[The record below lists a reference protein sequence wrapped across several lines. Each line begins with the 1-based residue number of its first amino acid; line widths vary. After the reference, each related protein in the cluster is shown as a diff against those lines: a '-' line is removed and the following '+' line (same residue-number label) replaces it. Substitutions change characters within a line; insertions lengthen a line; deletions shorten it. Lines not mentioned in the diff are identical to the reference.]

1 MPLVLSEELPKRL
14 LSWYPGHCRA
24 LPWREDREPYHI
36 WLSEIMLQQT
46 RVEAVKLYYTRFL
59 SRLPGIAQLANAPE
73 DEVMKLWEGLGYYSR
88 ARNLQAAAVKIMEE
102 HGGEFPKTYA
112 EIRALPGIGDY
123 TAGAI
128 CSIAYDLPTPA
139 VDGNVLRVLSRL
151 YCLDAPVDLEK
162 TKREAAQALA
172 AIYPGEAGAFT
183 QSLMELGAT
192 VCTPNGKPKCEHCP
206 LCDLCAA
213 YAGGVQEAYPI
224 KIGKKPRRIENR
236 TVFVLRC
243 GEYEAVRRRPKRGLL
258 AGLWEYP
265 NVAGTL
271 TEEEALEQAAA
282 WETAPTGLLMQL
294 ARTHIFTHV
303 QWNLRCYYISC
314 QAMPEAFLWAD
325 RKEMRDSV
333 ALPTAFRMF
342 LLE

>member
-1 MPLVLSEELPKRL
+1 MSLILSEELPKRL
-14 LSWYPGHCRA
+14 LSWYPDHCRK

-59 SRLPGIAQLANAPE
+59 SRLPDVAQLANAPE
-73 DEVMKLWEGLGYYSR
+73 DEVLKLWEGLGYYSR
-88 ARNLQAAAVKIMEE
+88 ARNLQAAAAQIMQK

-139 VDGNVLRVLSRL
+139 VDGNVLRVLARL
-151 YCLDAPVDLEK
+151 CCWDAPVGLEK
-162 TKREAAQALA
+162 TKREAAQALSA
-172 AIYPGEAGAFT
+172 VYPREAGTFT

-192 VCTPNGKPKCEHCP
+192 VCTPNGKPRCEQCP

-213 YAGGVQEAYPI
+213 KAGGVQEDYPVRI
-224 KIGKKPRRIENR
+224 EKKPRRIENR

-243 GEYEAVRRRPKRGLL
+243 EGYEAVRKRPSRGLL

-271 TEEEALEQAAA
+271 TEKEAIEQAAA
-282 WETAPTGLLMQL
+282 WETAPDSLLMQL
-294 ARTHIFTHV
+294 ERTHIFTHV

-314 QAMPEAFLWAD
+314 RNMPDAFVWAD
-325 RKEMRDSV
+325 HDELHNSV

-342 LLE
+342 LME